1 MLVAGAGAGITFT
14 IGGAFTFNV
23 DGLPS
28 ASWLSYG
35 SAFIYIML
43 FAGASAANT
52 SSGCGAF
59 TFDVE
64 DSPLWADWYFGSAY

>member
-43 FAGASAANT
+43 FAGASAAFAPT
-52 SSGCGAF
+52 SGGAF
-59 TFDVE
+59 MFGVSDLP
-64 DSPLWADWYFGSAY
+64 SNAWWHLGSAI

>member
-35 SAFIYIML
+35 SANKFSLLVWVLM
-43 FAGASAANT
+43 
-52 SSGCGAF
+52 
-59 TFDVE
+59 
-64 DSPLWADWYFGSAY
+64 PLLPLVALLRLM